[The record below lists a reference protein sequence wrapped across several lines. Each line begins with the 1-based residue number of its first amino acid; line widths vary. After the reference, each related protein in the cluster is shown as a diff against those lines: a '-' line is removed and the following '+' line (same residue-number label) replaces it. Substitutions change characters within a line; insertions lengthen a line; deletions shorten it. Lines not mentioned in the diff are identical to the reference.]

1 MRYLLDTNIYIAYL
15 NGRSLNVKR
24 NFLQNSPSEIFLCS
38 IVKAELIYGAMKS
51 KKVEQNI
58 EKLEQFFKQ
67 FSSLP
72 FDDDSSKIY
81 GKIRANLEKSGNII
95 GPNDLLIASV
105 ALANDMTLVTNNI
118 GEFERVEGLKIV
130 DWK

>member
-1 MRYLLDTNIYIAYL
+1 MRYLLDTNICIAYL

-24 NFLQNSPSEIFLCS
+24 NFLQNSPSDIFLCS
-38 IVKAELIYGAMKS
+38 VVKAELIYGAMKS
-51 KKVEQNI
+51 QKVEQNI

-81 GKIRANLEKSGNII
+81 GKVRANLEKLGNII

-118 GEFERVEGLKIV
+118 GEFERVEELNIV

>member
-81 GKIRANLEKSGNII
+81 GKIRAYLEKSGNII

>member
-1 MRYLLDTNIYIAYL
+1 MRYLLDTNICIAYL

-95 GPNDLLIASV
+95 GLNDLLIASV

>member
-1 MRYLLDTNIYIAYL
+1 
-15 NGRSLNVKR
+15 
-24 NFLQNSPSEIFLCS
+24 
-38 IVKAELIYGAMKS
+38 MKS

-58 EKLEQFFKQ
+58 EKLEQFFKR
-67 FSSLP
+67 FGSLP

-95 GPNDLLIASV
+95 GPNDLLIASI